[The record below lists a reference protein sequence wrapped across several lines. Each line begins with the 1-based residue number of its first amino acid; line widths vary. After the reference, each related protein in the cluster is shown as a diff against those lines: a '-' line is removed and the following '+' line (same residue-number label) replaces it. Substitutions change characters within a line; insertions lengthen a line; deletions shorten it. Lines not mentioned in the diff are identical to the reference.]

1 MVEQQAHVVGAG
13 GVGEGERAGWQGSGP
28 RLWCGAKALSPK
40 RKDTGGW
47 EGPVWERAG
56 WIQVAARD
64 GESRPYSALE
74 TGSPRAQLLILVSEG
89 LGGWEEVSSGC

>member
-1 MVEQQAHVVGAG
+1 MWLEPGEWVKGREQGGRAQGLGCGVE
-13 GVGEGERAGWQGSGP
+13 P
-28 RLWCGAKALSPK
+28 RLYPQRG
-40 RKDTGGW
+40 RTQVGG

-89 LGGWEEVSSGC
+89 LGGWEEVSSGR